1 MVLRKEH
8 FWNYNAEIHS
18 LLNTISLE
26 NFNHVYGNITRD
38 RLFVEFTTKSSFFLY
53 QLCNIRHGKQL
64 YLNDLNAF
72 KSSRLKLL
80 ERTKSFRM
88 QMSESAQCPMCKMG
102 NAEDLEHFFSRAI
115 EHSLSIFVL
124 Y

>member
-1 MVLRKEH
+1 MVRRKEH

-80 ERTKSFRM
+80 ERTKSFPLQKYRNTLLN
-88 QMSESAQCPMCKMG
+88 QLYIS
-102 NAEDLEHFFSRAI
+102 NANVRKRS
-115 EHSLSIFVL
+115 VP
-124 Y
+124 YVQNG